1 LVSEWTRRVEM
12 ENGSGCVADGSS
24 DFTVVEDVICD
35 DRSEA
40 AAGSDDISQSS
51 TCSDVIKVR

>member
-1 LVSEWTRRVEM
+1 M

-24 DFTVVEDVICD
+24 DVTVVEDVICD

-40 AAGSDDISQSS
+40 AAAGSDDSS
-51 TCSDVIKVR
+51 RSGTCSDVIKVR